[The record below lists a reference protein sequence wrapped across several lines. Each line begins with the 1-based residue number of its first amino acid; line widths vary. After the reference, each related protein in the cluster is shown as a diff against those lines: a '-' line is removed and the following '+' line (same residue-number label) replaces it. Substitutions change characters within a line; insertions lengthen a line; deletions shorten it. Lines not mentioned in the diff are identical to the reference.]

1 MTPGDSA
8 NFRLQPN
15 EGPGVVAQLTL
26 PSRIKRFS
34 SRRMLHYPTAPLV
47 ITHRLR
53 YYLPVKCID
62 DLTWRCCLGP
72 MRPQEHWTYRSFVIS
87 HSESNVM
94 VVSPRIARFLD
105 VFFQVTGLMNY
116 GYGIV
121 ILSGM
126 MLVNPYFA
134 LRTFILLGFL
144 ALIAKHVALS
154 VLDIYPDV
162 YHEVNVIK

>member
-1 MTPGDSA
+1 
-8 NFRLQPN
+8 
-15 EGPGVVAQLTL
+15 
-26 PSRIKRFS
+26 
-34 SRRMLHYPTAPLV
+34 
-47 ITHRLR
+47 
-53 YYLPVKCID
+53 
-62 DLTWRCCLGP
+62 
-72 MRPQEHWTYRSFVIS
+72 
-87 HSESNVM
+87 M

-116 GYGIV
+116 GYGTV

-144 ALIAKHVALS
+144 ALIAKLVALW

-162 YHEVNVIK
+162 YHEVSVTK